1 MMPATPPAVVPVVA
15 TPGPLD
21 QNPAAVYL
29 RGKPSAAGRRGL
41 ERSLNRAAEV

>member
-21 QNPAAVYL
+21 RNPAAVYL
-29 RGKPSAAGRRGL
+29 RSKPSARWSPRP
-41 ERSLNRAAEV
+41 RARP